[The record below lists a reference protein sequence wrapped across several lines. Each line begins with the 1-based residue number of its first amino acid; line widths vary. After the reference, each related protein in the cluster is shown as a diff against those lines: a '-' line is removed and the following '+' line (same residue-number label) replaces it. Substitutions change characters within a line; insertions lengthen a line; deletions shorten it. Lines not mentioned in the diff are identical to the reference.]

1 MPQKALSQKA
11 LSFIKRYTLITLGAL
26 LFALAFAWCFD
37 PARIGFGGVTGIGQM
52 VNYYV
57 PAIPIGAVVIVLNIP
72 LFFLSWK
79 LLGSE
84 MLVSSVYAMTCS
96 SVFIDVLAEV
106 FHFAPMN
113 FVPAALAGGVLV
125 GAGLGLVILQGA
137 STGGTD
143 LLARLLK
150 LKIAWLPMGK
160 LLLLV
165 DLVVIAAAAVVFGSV
180 ESGIYGLMGLFLS
193 TAVMDKML
201 YGLDTAKVA
210 YIISTKPREIIEGI
224 VEKLQRGVTLLE
236 GRGGWSGREKEV
248 LLCAFKQRQIVELKA
263 LVKGIDPGA
272 FLIVCDAHEVLGDGF
287 RAYKKDDI

>member
-1 MPQKALSQKA
+1 MPQKAR
-11 LSFIKRYTLITLGAL
+11 SFIKRYTLITLGAL

-37 PARIGFGGVTGIGQM
+37 PAHIGFGGVTGIGQM

-84 MLVSSVYAMTCS
+84 MLVSSVYAMVCS
-96 SVFIDVLAEV
+96 SVFIDVLEGL
-106 FHFAPMN
+106 FHFRAMDN
-113 FVPAALAGGVLV
+113 VPAALAGGVLV

-180 ESGIYGLMGLFLS
+180 ESGIYGLLGLFVS

-210 YIISTKPREIIEGI
+210 YVISSNPREIIDGI
-224 VEKLQRGVTLLE
+224 SKKLQRGVTLLE
-236 GRGGWSGREKEV
+236 GRGGWSGTEKEV

-263 LVKGIDPGA
+263 LVKGVDPGA

>member
-1 MPQKALSQKA
+1 MAERA
-11 LSFIKRYTLITLGAL
+11 LSFAKRYALITLGAL

-37 PARIGFGGVTGIGQM
+37 PAHIGFGGVTGVGQM

-57 PAIPIGAVVIVLNIP
+57 PAIPIGGVVIVANIP

-84 MLVSSVYAMTCS
+84 MLVSSVYAMVCS
-96 SVFIDVLAEV
+96 SAFIDILAGV
-106 FHFAPMN
+106 FHFEAMDN
-113 FVPAALAGGVLV
+113 LPAALAGGVLV

-150 LKIAWLPMGK
+150 LKLAWLPMGK

-180 ESGIYGLMGLFLS
+180 ESGIYGLLGLFLS

-201 YGLDTAKVA
+201 YGLDRAKVA
-210 YIISTKPREIIEGI
+210 YIISAKPDAITRTIG
-224 VEKLQRGVTLLE
+224 EKLQRGVTLLE
-236 GRGGWSGREKEV
+236 GRGGWSGRSKEV

-272 FLIVCDAHEVLGDGF
+272 FLIVCDAYEVLGDGF